1 MSGTP
6 TDPEDGKG
14 GSRRAFL
21 RKLARTAVFIPPAIV
36 TLDVS
41 RAWAQ
46 GQGGGGGQPSVLGPG
61 NCPPGTHWDP
71 QQQECVP
78 RGQGQARMGGDPP
91 TLDAGSGGGSGGGSG
106 DGGPPPPWE
115 RRPPDG

>member
-6 TDPEDGKG
+6 TAPHDGEG
-14 GSRRAFL
+14 RSRRAFL
-21 RKLARTAVFIPPAIV
+21 RKLARSAVFVPPAMV

-46 GQGGGGGQPSVLGPG
+46 GQGGGQPSVLGPG

-71 QQQECVP
+71 QQEDCVP
-78 RGQGQARMGGDPP
+78 VGQGRTGGDPP
-91 TLDAGSGGGSGGGSG
+91 TLGTGTGGSG
-106 DGGPPPPWE
+106 DGSRGGGPPPPWE